1 MAGNPTRQEYAMKVM
16 LVGATGLVGGQ
27 VLQKLL
33 DDVRCNAV
41 VAPTRRA
48 LDLANPALLNPV
60 VDFEQLP
67 VEADWWAVD
76 AVICALGS
84 TIKQAGSRERFARID
99 HDYPLRVAEQARAR
113 GAHAFVLNSAMGADV
128 GSRIFYNQVKG
139 RLEQD
144 LRGLGYPSLTL
155 VRPGLIGGERKERR
169 TGEHLASLV
178 LGTLGP
184 ILPRAW
190 RINPA
195 ERIAAA
201 MVEAALAPRPGVHV
215 IASAELA

>member
-1 MAGNPTRQEYAMKVM
+1 MKVM

-27 VLQKLL
+27 VLQHLL
-33 DDVRCNAV
+33 DDGRCDAV

-48 LDLANPALLNPV
+48 LGISSPALLNPV

-67 VEADWWAVD
+67 LDGDWWAVD

-84 TIKQAGSRERFARID
+84 TIRQAGSREVFARID
-99 HDYPLRVAEQARAR
+99 HDYPLQVATQARAC
-113 GAHAFVLNSAMGADV
+113 GAHAFVLNSAMGADP

-155 VRPGLIGGERKERR
+155 VRPGLIGGERSERR

-178 LGTLGP
+178 LGALGP
-184 ILPRAW
+184 VLPRAW

-201 MVEAALAPRPGVHV
+201 MVEAALRPQPGVQV
-215 IASAELA
+215 IGSAQLA

>member
-1 MAGNPTRQEYAMKVM
+1 MKVM
-16 LVGATGLVGGQ
+16 LVGATGLVGGH
-27 VLQKLL
+27 VLRQLL
-33 DDVRCNAV
+33 DDDRCDAV
-41 VAPTRRA
+41 VAPTRRPLGLTA
-48 LDLANPALLNPV
+48 PALFNPV

-67 VEADWWAVD
+67 LDADWWAAD

-84 TIKQAGSRERFARID
+84 TIRQAGSREMFARID
-99 HDYPLRVAEQARAR
+99 HDYPLQVATQARAH
-113 GAHAFVLNSAMGADV
+113 GAHAFVLNSAMGADA

-155 VRPGLIGGERKERR
+155 VRPGLIGGERSERR

-178 LGTLGP
+178 LGALGP
-184 ILPRAW
+184 VLPRAW

-201 MVEAALAPRPGVHV
+201 MVEAALQPQPGVHV
-215 IASAELA
+215 IGSAQLG

>member
-1 MAGNPTRQEYAMKVM
+1 MKVM

-27 VLQKLL
+27 VLRQLL
-33 DDVRCNAV
+33 DDARCDAV

-48 LDLANPALLNPV
+48 LRLSNPALLNPV
-60 VDFEQLP
+60 VDFDQLP
-67 VEADWWAVD
+67 ADAGWWAVD

-84 TIKQAGSRERFARID
+84 TIKQAGSREAFARID
-99 HDYPLRVAEQARAR
+99 HDYPLQVAEQARAN
-113 GAHAFVLNSAMGADV
+113 GAHAFVLNSAMGANAA
-128 GSRIFYNQVKG
+128 SRIFYNQVKG

-144 LRGLGYPSLTL
+144 LRALVYPSLTL
-155 VRPGLIGGERKERR
+155 VRPGLIGGERTERR

-178 LGTLGP
+178 LGALGP
-184 ILPRAW
+184 VLPRAW

-195 ERIAAA
+195 GRIAAT

-215 IASAELA
+215 IGSAELA

>member
-1 MAGNPTRQEYAMKVM
+1 MKVM

-27 VLQKLL
+27 VLQQLL
-33 DDVRCNAV
+33 DDDRCDAV
-41 VAPTRRA
+41 VAPTRRPLGLSA
-48 LDLANPALLNPV
+48 PALFNPV

-67 VEADWWAVD
+67 LDAGWWAVD

-84 TIKQAGSRERFARID
+84 TIRQAGSREVFARID
-99 HDYPLRVAEQARAR
+99 YDYPLQVATQAKAD
-113 GAHAFVLNSAMGADV
+113 GAHAFVLNSAMGADP

-155 VRPGLIGGERKERR
+155 VRPGLIGGDRSERR

-178 LGTLGP
+178 LGALGP
-184 ILPRAW
+184 VLPRAW

-201 MVEAALAPRPGVHV
+201 MVDAALEPRPGVQIV
-215 IASAELA
+215 GSADLA